1 MTTLIMQ
8 AAPFVEAAAPTL
20 RSFYLRFLSALDT
33 FAENRIRNAVPE
45 SEQRRA
51 AREITRYRR
60 MMKSDRRM
68 MKSDRKSS
76 ANTAQAAR

>member
-8 AAPFVEAAAPTL
+8 ATPFVEMVAPKLQTV
-20 RSFYLRFLSALDT
+20 YLRFLRALDA
-33 FAENRIRNAVPE
+33 FAENRIRNAVSE
-45 SEQRRA
+45 CEQRRA
-51 AREITRYRR
+51 AREIIRY
-60 MMKSDRRM
+60 RRM